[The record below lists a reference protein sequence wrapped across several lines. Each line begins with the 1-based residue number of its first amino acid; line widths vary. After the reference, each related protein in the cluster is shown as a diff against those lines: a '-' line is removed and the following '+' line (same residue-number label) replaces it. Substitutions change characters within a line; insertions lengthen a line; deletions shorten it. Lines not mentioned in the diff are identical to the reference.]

1 MKRIIVLTGV
11 LLLAG
16 CATTEKEYHTEQGT
30 KEKPISCARIYSN
43 DAKWTDG
50 KITKSKEPI
59 GVILNY
65 VKGKL
70 YIGDLLTGYDCKKH
84 ISASIWNCDTP
95 TGEALVALGE
105 GDSATYKVVS
115 IFELVKPRW
124 KYELCPE

>member
-1 MKRIIVLTGV
+1 MKRIIVLIGV

-43 DAKWTDG
+43 DAKWIDG

-70 YIGDLLTGYDCKKH
+70 QQFPLSIGNQSFAGLRGL
-84 ISASIWNCDTP
+84 
-95 TGEALVALGE
+95 
-105 GDSATYKVVS
+105 
-115 IFELVKPRW
+115 
-124 KYELCPE
+124 